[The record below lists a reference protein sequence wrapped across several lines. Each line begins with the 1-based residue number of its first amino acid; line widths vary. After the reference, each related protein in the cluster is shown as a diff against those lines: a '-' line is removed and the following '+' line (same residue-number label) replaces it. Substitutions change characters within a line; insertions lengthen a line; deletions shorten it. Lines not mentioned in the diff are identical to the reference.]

1 MADIMDSTP
10 VSAALQAKM
19 VRIRR
24 ELHQHPE
31 KSWQEEQTAER
42 ITAELSALGL
52 VPRRVAK
59 TGVLVDIPGQQTQP
73 LIALRADMDALPIS
87 EETGLS
93 FASQHPGLM
102 HACAH
107 DGHSAMALGA
117 AALLVADPPPL
128 SVRILFQP
136 AEEVA
141 EGARALVAAGALDG
155 VAQIFGGHIDRHYPA
170 GTIAV
175 QAGAMNASTDM
186 FFISVRG
193 RDGHGARPHE
203 ALDAVVVG
211 SLLVTALQTIVSREI
226 DPAHPS
232 VITVGS
238 FHAGTAAN
246 VIAGQAE
253 LSGTIRSQHPDVRSH
268 LHSSLRR
275 IASAIGMLHGAQIE
289 ARIVEGTPVL
299 LNQPEMAAM
308 AREAAARV
316 CGSEHVVE
324 MRSVNMGGEDFAV
337 YLERVRGA
345 YVRFGGR
352 AEGRE
357 GFPAHS
363 SRFDFDESAL
373 GFGAAYLAQVA
384 RLAGQRVQAEVL
396 R

>member
-1 MADIMDSTP
+1 MHSLP
-10 VSAALQAKM
+10 VSSALQSMM

-24 ELHQHPE
+24 DLHQHPE
-31 KSWQEEQTAER
+31 RSWHEEGTAASVM
-42 ITAELSALGL
+42 AELRALGL
-52 VPRRVAK
+52 QPRRIAK
-59 TGVLVDIPGQQTQP
+59 TGVVVDIPGLRTRP
-73 LIALRADMDALPIS
+73 LIALRADLDALPIH
-87 EETGLS
+87 EETGLP
-93 FASQHPGLM
+93 FASQNPGLM

-107 DGHSAMALGA
+107 DGHTAMALGA
-117 AALLVADPPPL
+117 AALLLQDPPPV

-141 EGARALVAAGALDG
+141 EGARAMVADGALAD
-155 VAQIFGGHIDRHYPA
+155 VAQIFGGHIDRHYPV

-186 FFISVRG
+186 FFITVRG

-253 LSGTIRSQHPDVRSH
+253 LSGTIRAQHPDVRKH
-268 LHSSLRR
+268 LHAALRR
-275 IASAIGMLHGAQIE
+275 IASAIGLLHGAQIE
-289 ARIVEGTPVL
+289 TRIVEGTPVL
-299 LNQPEMAAM
+299 LNTPDMAAL
-308 AREAAARV
+308 AREAAMQV
-316 CGSEHVVE
+316 CGPEQVVE
-324 MRSVNMGGEDFAV
+324 LRSVNMGGEDFAV
-337 YLERVRGA
+337 YLENVAGA

-352 AEGRE
+352 AAGRE

-363 SRFDFDESAL
+363 SRFDFDESVLA
-373 GFGAAYLAQVA
+373 FGAAYLAQVA
-384 RLAGQRVQAEVL
+384 RVAAARLHSEVPQ
-396 R
+396 